1 MYVNSHYYLVNYTYI
16 GQFFRDG
23 VEVDEARRLLEIPNM
38 EPVPVMRKP
47 VWHFME
53 QETPEEQLCWVAMN
67 PGYQGK
73 KLIEGHYLDY
83 LVDDVLSCDFI
94 FKK

>member
-1 MYVNSHYYLVNYTYI
+1 MEI
-16 GQFFRDG
+16 
-23 VEVDEARRLLEIPNM
+23 DETCRLLLLPNM

-47 VWHFME
+47 VWHFTE
-53 QETPEEQLCWVAMN
+53 REVVEDKLCWVTMN

-83 LVDDVLSCDFI
+83 IVNDVFSEDFK
-94 FKK
+94 FMSKKH

>member
-1 MYVNSHYYLVNYTYI
+1 M
-16 GQFFRDG
+16 
-23 VEVDEARRLLEIPNM
+23 
-38 EPVPVMRKP
+38 MRKP

-53 QETPEEQLCWVAMN
+53 REEAKDQLCWAAMN

-83 LVDDVLSCDFI
+83 LVDDVLSSK
-94 FKK
+94 FKFKPGRYKRKLEEYL

>member
-1 MYVNSHYYLVNYTYI
+1 M
-16 GQFFRDG
+16 RPE
-23 VEVDEARRLLEIPNM
+23 VEIDKSRRLLLLPNM
-38 EPVPVMRKP
+38 EPVAVMRKP

-53 QETPEEQLCWVAMN
+53 RDEAEDQLCWAAMN

-83 LVDDVLSCDFI
+83 VVNDVLSESFE
-94 FKK
+94 FKARQ

>member
-1 MYVNSHYYLVNYTYI
+1 MEI
-16 GQFFRDG
+16 
-23 VEVDEARRLLEIPNM
+23 DETCRLLLLPNM

-47 VWHFME
+47 VWHFTE
-53 QETPEEQLCWVAMN
+53 REVVEDKLCWVTMN

-83 LVDDVLSCDFI
+83 LVDDVISSRFKLRPEKYKRKLEKLLSH
-94 FKK
+94 